1 MSANASFQM
10 VNEQGWR
17 SGFANLLRHEN
28 AVWWR
33 SRRWWVNVLIWL
45 VLING
50 VLLGTLSSPMMGNM
64 EALATFAAVAGFF
77 TGIGA
82 IVTMQGVVID
92 EKKSGTAAWIASKP
106 VSRSAFILAKLVANV
121 VAMFVITLVIQGL
134 IAYLQFAANGG
145 APALGPFVFGLALVG
160 LHLLFFLTLT
170 LMLGTLFNERGA
182 VIAIPMAV
190 LFGGQFLMGIL
201 GSLSELL
208 PWYLVMGPALSAQA
222 ILGQPLS
229 TTIPI
234 LTTVV
239 WIVVFV
245 AVAIWRYEREE
256 F

>member
-1 MSANASFQM
+1 MSANTAFQM

-17 SGFANLLRHEN
+17 RGFANLLRHEN
-28 AVWWR
+28 AIWWR

-50 VLLGTLSSPMMGNM
+50 VLLATLSSPSMGNM
-64 EALATFAAVAGFF
+64 EALATFAAVVGFF

-82 IVTMQGVVID
+82 IVTIQGAIID

-121 VAMFVITLVIQGL
+121 VAMLVITLVIQGAV
-134 IAYLQFAANGG
+134 AYLQFAANGG

-160 LHLLFFLTLT
+160 LHLLFYLALT

-182 VIAIPMAV
+182 VIAIPLGI
-190 LFGGQFLMGIL
+190 LFGGQFLMGYL
-201 GSLSELL
+201 GSLSEFL
-208 PWYLVMGPALSAQA
+208 PWYLVMGPTLSSEAM
-222 ILGQPLS
+222 LGQPLS
-229 TTIPI
+229 TITPIPATI
-234 LTTVV
+234 V
-239 WIVVFV
+239 WIVVFIGI
-245 AVAIWRYEREE
+245 AIWRYQREE